1 MGGDGGGV
9 MNGVAGAAT
18 NGVAGAGTNG
28 VAGAGT
34 NGARGGA
41 SVRRATSR
49 LEFDERWAR
58 AAWSFLTEPLDP
70 TVTGLLADCG
80 AVEAL
85 VRLRAAQLRSRN
97 GLDVRLPE
105 LDLDAMARAAR
116 HCGVRVVVP
125 GDPEWPAGVDRLRQP
140 PYCLFVR
147 GHPDLGE
154 LVDRSVALVGSRA
167 ATEYGLRVAADIAD
181 GLAARGFT
189 VVSGAAYGIDSA
201 AHRAALA
208 ADGPNVAV
216 LACGADRAYPTAHR
230 AMLEQIVTTG
240 GAVVSEVPVGC
251 APYRSRFLARNR
263 IIAAL
268 ARATVVVEA
277 NLRSGSL
284 TTAKA
289 ASEHHLPVGAVPGPV
304 TSMTS
309 AGCHALLRST
319 DAVLVTDAAE
329 VAELA
334 ARIGDDL
341 LPDHVPTGPA
351 VPGDDLDPESY
362 RVWSAVPLRGGT
374 TLDRLASAGGVE
386 PRRLVGILAVLE
398 AEGLV
403 TRQAGRWRKTRRT
416 VGEPSE

>member
-1 MGGDGGGV
+1 MSGV
-9 MNGVAGAAT
+9 
-18 NGVAGAGTNG
+18 
-28 VAGAGT
+28 
-34 NGARGGA
+34 
-41 SVRRATSR
+41 VRRATSR
-49 LEFDERWAR
+49 LELDERWAR
-58 AAWSFLTEPLDP
+58 AAWAFLTEPGDAAL
-70 TVTGLLADCG
+70 TRLLAQHG

-85 VRLRAAQLRSRN
+85 VRLRAGQLASR
-97 GLDVRLPE
+97 GGWDVRLPE
-105 LDLDAMARAAR
+105 LDLDAMARAAQHSR
-116 HCGVRVVVP
+116 VRVVVP
-125 GDPEWPAGVDRLRQP
+125 GDPQWPVGLDRLRQP

-147 GHPDLGE
+147 GNPELDE
-154 LVDRSVALVGSRA
+154 LVERSVAVVGSRA
-167 ATEYGLRVAADIAD
+167 ATEYGLRVAADLAD

-208 ADGPNVAV
+208 ADGPTVAV

-230 AMLEQIVTTG
+230 AMLEQIVATG

-263 IIAAL
+263 IIATL

-289 ASEHHLPVGAVPGPV
+289 ASDHHLPVGAVPGPV

-309 AGCHALLRST
+309 AGCHTLIRET

-341 LPDHVPTGPA
+341 LPDHVPTGPP

-362 RVWSAVPLRGGT
+362 RVWSAVPMRGGA

-403 TRQAGRWRKTRRT
+403 AKQAGRWRKTRSS
-416 VGEPSE
+416 VVEPSE

>member
-1 MGGDGGGV
+1 MSGRSGV
-9 MNGVAGAAT
+9 
-18 NGVAGAGTNG
+18 
-28 VAGAGT
+28 
-34 NGARGGA
+34 GA
-41 SVRRATSR
+41 SRRASSR
-49 LEFDERWAR
+49 LELDERWAR
-58 AAWSFLTEPLDP
+58 AAWAFLTEPCDAA
-70 TVTGLLADCG
+70 VIRLLEQCG

-85 VRLRAAQLRSRN
+85 VRLRAGQLGTRN
-97 GLDVRLPE
+97 GWDVRLPE
-105 LDLDAMARAAR
+105 LDLDAMARAAG
-116 HCGVRVVVP
+116 HSQVRVVVP
-125 GDPEWPAGVDRLRQP
+125 GDAEWPVGVDRLRQP

-154 LVDRSVALVGSRA
+154 VVERSVAVVGSRA

-189 VVSGAAYGIDSA
+189 VVSGAAYGVDSA

-208 ADGPNVAV
+208 ADGPTVAV
-216 LACGADRAYPTAHR
+216 LACGADRAYPTSHR
-230 AMLEQIVTTG
+230 AMLEQIVATG

-263 IIAAL
+263 IIATL

-309 AGCHALLRST
+309 AGCHALLRET

-334 ARIGDDL
+334 GRIGDDL
-341 LPDHVPTGPA
+341 LPHHTPSGPS

-362 RVWSAVPLRGGT
+362 RVWSAVPLRGGA

-386 PRRLVGILAVLE
+386 ARRLVGILAVLE

-403 TRQAGRWRKTRRT
+403 TKQAGRWRKTRSSL
-416 VGEPSE
+416 VGPSD

>member
-1 MGGDGGGV
+1 MTGQGGGAMNGEGSGA
-9 MNGVAGAAT
+9 MNGVRAG
-18 NGVAGAGTNG
+18 GSMM
-28 VAGAGT
+28 
-34 NGARGGA
+34 RP
-41 SVRRATSR
+41 TSR

-58 AAWSFLTEPLDP
+58 AAWAFLTEPLDP
-70 TVTGLLADCG
+70 TVTRLLVECG

-85 VRLRAAQLRSRN
+85 VRLRAGQLRSRN
-97 GLDVRLPE
+97 GLDIRLPE
-105 LDLDAMARAAR
+105 LDLDAMARAALHSR
-116 HCGVRVVVP
+116 VRVVVP
-125 GDPEWPAGVDRLRQP
+125 GDPEWPVGVDRLRQP

-154 LVDRSVALVGSRA
+154 LVERSVALVGSRA

-201 AHRAALA
+201 THRAALA
-208 ADGPNVAV
+208 ADGPTVAV
-216 LACGADRAYPTAHR
+216 LACGADRAYPTSHR
-230 AMLEQIVTTG
+230 AMLEQIVSSG

-251 APYRSRFLARNR
+251 APYRSRFLSRNR

-289 ASEHHLPVGAVPGPV
+289 AGECHLPVGAVPGPV

-309 AGCHALLRST
+309 AGCHALLRET

-334 ARIGDDL
+334 ARIGEDL
-341 LPDHVPTGPA
+341 LPDHVPSGPS

-362 RVWSAVPLRGGT
+362 RVWSAVPVRGGA
-374 TLDRLASAGGVE
+374 TLDRLASTSGVE
-386 PRRLVGILAVLE
+386 PRRLVGILAVLD

-403 TRQAGRWRKTRRT
+403 TKQAGRWRKTRLS
-416 VGEPSE
+416 VGEPPE

>member
-1 MGGDGGGV
+1 MGLGGGGTHGGRRGGDV
-9 MNGVAGAAT
+9 T
-18 NGVAGAGTNG
+18 
-28 VAGAGT
+28 
-34 NGARGGA
+34 
-41 SVRRATSR
+41 RRSTSR
-49 LEFDERWAR
+49 LELDERWAR
-58 AAWSFLTEPLDP
+58 AAWAFLTEPCDAG
-70 TVTGLLADCG
+70 VTRLLAEGG

-85 VRLRAAQLRSRN
+85 VRLRAGQLRSRN
-97 GLDVRLPE
+97 GWDVRLPE
-105 LDLDAMARAAR
+105 LDLDAMARAAG
-116 HCGVRVVVP
+116 HCGVRVIVP
-125 GDPEWPAGVDRLRQP
+125 GDTEWPAGLDRLRQP
-140 PYCLFVR
+140 PYCLFAR

-154 LVDRSVALVGSRA
+154 LVERSVAVVGSRA
-167 ATEYGLRVAADIAD
+167 ATEYGLRVAADLAD

-208 ADGPNVAV
+208 ADGPTVAV

-230 AMLEQIVTTG
+230 AMLEQVVTTG

-263 IIAAL
+263 IIATL

-309 AGCHALLRST
+309 AGCHALLRET

-341 LPDHVPTGPA
+341 LPVHAGPGPS
-351 VPGDDLDPESY
+351 VPGDDLDPQSY
-362 RVWSAVPLRGGT
+362 RVWSAVPLRGGA

-386 PRRLVGILAVLE
+386 PRRLVGILALLE

-403 TRQAGRWRKTRRT
+403 TKQAGRWRKTRSNI
-416 VGEPSE
+416 VEPSE

>member
-1 MGGDGGGV
+1 MTGMSGVGGGGV
-9 MNGVAGAAT
+9 GGL
-18 NGVAGAGTNG
+18 GGHGPHDG
-28 VAGAGT
+28 R
-34 NGARGGA
+34 RGD
-41 SVRRATSR
+41 VTRRATST
-49 LEFDERWAR
+49 LELDERWAR
-58 AAWSFLTEPLDP
+58 AAWAFLVEPCDAG
-70 TVTGLLADCG
+70 VTRLLQEGG

-85 VRLRAAQLRSRN
+85 VRLRAGQLRSRS
-97 GLDVRLPE
+97 GYDVRLPE
-105 LDLDAMARAAR
+105 LDLDAMERAVR
-116 HCGVRVVVP
+116 HSRVRVLVP
-125 GDPEWPAGVDRLRQP
+125 GDHEWPVGLDRLRHP

-147 GHPDLGE
+147 GRPDLGD
-154 LVDRSVALVGSRA
+154 LVERSVAVVGSRA

-181 GLAARGFT
+181 GLAARGVT

-201 AHRAALA
+201 AHRASLA
-208 ADGPNVAV
+208 AGGPTVAV
-216 LACGADRAYPTAHR
+216 LACGADRAYPTSHR

-263 IIAAL
+263 IIATL

-289 ASEHHLPVGAVPGPV
+289 AREHHLPVGAVPGPV

-309 AGCHALLRST
+309 AGCHALLRET

-341 LPDHVPTGPA
+341 LPDRVASSPS

-362 RVWSAVPLRGGT
+362 RVWSAVPLRGGAP
-374 TLDRLASAGGVE
+374 LDRLASTGGVE
-386 PRRLVGILAVLE
+386 PRRLVGILAMLE

-403 TRQAGRWRKTRRT
+403 TRQAGRWRKTRAT
-416 VGEPSE
+416 VGEPPE

>member
-1 MGGDGGGV
+1 MGGVGRG
-9 MNGVAGAAT
+9 
-18 NGVAGAGTNG
+18 GTNHMR
-28 VAGAGT
+28 
-34 NGARGGA
+34 RGDLA
-41 SVRRATSR
+41 RRANSR
-49 LEFDERWAR
+49 LELDERWAR
-58 AAWSFLTEPLDP
+58 VAWAFLTEPCDAG
-70 TVTGLLADCG
+70 VTRQLAECG

-85 VRLRAAQLRSRN
+85 VRLRAGQLRSRN
-97 GLDVRLPE
+97 GWDVRLPE
-105 LDLDAMARAAR
+105 LDLDAMERAAR
-116 HCGVRVVVP
+116 HSGVRVLVP
-125 GDPEWPAGVDRLRQP
+125 GDPEWPVGVDRLHHP

-147 GHPDLGE
+147 GHPDLGR
-154 LVDRSVALVGSRA
+154 LVERSVAVVGSRA

-201 AHRAALA
+201 AHRASLA
-208 ADGPNVAV
+208 ADGPAVAV
-216 LACGADRAYPTAHR
+216 LACGADRAYPTSHR

-263 IIAAL
+263 IIATL

-309 AGCHALLRST
+309 AGCHALLRDT

-341 LPDHVPTGPA
+341 LPDCVASAGS

-362 RVWSAVPLRGGT
+362 RVWSAVPVRGGAP
-374 TLDRLASAGGVE
+374 LDRLASAGGVE

-403 TRQAGRWRKTRRT
+403 TKQAGRWRKTRHT
-416 VGEPSE
+416 LAEPPD

>member
-1 MGGDGGGV
+1 MSGRSGV
-9 MNGVAGAAT
+9 
-18 NGVAGAGTNG
+18 
-28 VAGAGT
+28 
-34 NGARGGA
+34 GA
-41 SVRRATSR
+41 SRRASSR
-49 LEFDERWAR
+49 LELDERWAR
-58 AAWSFLTEPLDP
+58 AAWAFLTEPCDAA
-70 TVTGLLADCG
+70 VIRLLAQCG

-85 VRLRAAQLRSRN
+85 VRLRAGQLGTRN
-97 GLDVRLPE
+97 GWDVRLPE
-105 LDLDAMARAAR
+105 LDLDAMARAAG
-116 HCGVRVVVP
+116 HSQVRVVVP
-125 GDPEWPAGVDRLRQP
+125 GDAEWPVGVDRLRQP

-154 LVDRSVALVGSRA
+154 VVERSVAVVGSRA

-189 VVSGAAYGIDSA
+189 VVSGAAYGVDSA

-208 ADGPNVAV
+208 ADGPTVAV
-216 LACGADRAYPTAHR
+216 LACGADRAYPTSHR
-230 AMLEQIVTTG
+230 AMLEQIVATG

-263 IIAAL
+263 IIATL

-309 AGCHALLRST
+309 AGCHALLRET

-334 ARIGDDL
+334 GRIGDDL
-341 LPDHVPTGPA
+341 LPHHTPSGPS

-362 RVWSAVPLRGGT
+362 RVWSAVPLRGSV

-386 PRRLVGILAVLE
+386 VRRLVGILAVLE

-403 TRQAGRWRKTRRT
+403 TKQAGRWRKTRSSL
-416 VGEPSE
+416 VGPSD